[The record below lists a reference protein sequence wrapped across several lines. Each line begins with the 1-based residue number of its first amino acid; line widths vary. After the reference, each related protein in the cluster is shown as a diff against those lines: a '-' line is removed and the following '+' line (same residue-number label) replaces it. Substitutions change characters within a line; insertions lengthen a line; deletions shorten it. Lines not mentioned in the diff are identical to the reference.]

1 MRRVRSI
8 TLGFTALLT
17 VSACHK
23 TAAPAP
29 APTPVP
35 AVTDNGAADRA
46 RADVARRDAIARA
59 DSDRRAALA
68 RVEAERTAKLVADR
82 AALLSAVYF
91 EYDRDELTTDALSVL
106 ESKVPVLLARRTAR
120 IRIEGNADDR
130 GSDEYNLA
138 LGQRRSAVVK
148 RFLIARGI
156 EDGRIETVSFGE
168 EHSVC
173 KAELESCWSR
183 NRRDEFVIVAGADL
197 LQTTPR

>member
-1 MRRVRSI
+1 MERPSQLATRRPLHPLHRRCDRPSPTTVRPI
-8 TLGFTALLT
+8 
-17 VSACHK
+17 
-23 TAAPAP
+23 
-29 APTPVP
+29 VP
-35 AVTDNGAADRA
+35 ALTPPGATLSA
-46 RADVARRDAIARA
+46 RA
-59 DSDRRAALA
+59 
-68 RVEAERTAKLVADR
+68 EAERNAQLVADR
-82 AALLSAVYF
+82 AALSSAVYF
-91 EYDRDELTTDALSVL
+91 EYDRDALTTDALSVL
-106 ESKVPVLLARRTAR
+106 ESKVPVLLARRSAR

>member
-1 MRRVRSI
+1 MRPARALV
-8 TLGFTALLT
+8 LGFTALVAL
-17 VSACHK
+17 SACHK

-29 APTPVP
+29 APAPTPVS
-35 AVTDNGAADRA
+35 ADNSAADRA
-46 RADVARRDAIARA
+46 RAEAARRDSIARA

-68 RVEAERTAKLVADR
+68 RAEAERNAKLAADR
-82 AALLSAVYF
+82 ATLSSAVYF
-91 EYDRDELTTDALSVL
+91 EYDRDALTTDALTAL
-106 ESKVPVLLARRTAR
+106 ESKVPVLLARRTVR

-148 RFLIARGI
+148 RFLMARGI

-173 KAELESCWSR
+173 KDDLESCWSR
-183 NRRDEFVIVAGADL
+183 NRRDEFVIVAGGEL
-197 LQTTPR
+197 LQSTPR